1 LRDPHRVRGFAWLC
15 VLFGVATWL
24 DSAYCDGRYVRATVQ
39 MFTEMALHM
48 KLIG

>member
-1 LRDPHRVRGFAWLC
+1 MRGFAWFC
-15 VLFGVATWL
+15 VRFVRSDFA

-48 KLIG
+48 KLVG

>member
-1 LRDPHRVRGFAWLC
+1 MRGFAWFC
-15 VLFGVATWL
+15 ALFGAATWL
-24 DSAYCDGRYVRATVQ
+24 DSTYCDGRYVHATIQ